1 MPRSAKDRTSE
12 RKRKREAMSVRKT
25 EESRTRRLANKAKRA
40 EIHVIDP
47 DAKITFINQVPYIN
61 DIEIKVVDNKI
72 VSITNLLDVLEYSNE
87 DEINTLAKAT
97 GKAIDAQV
105 EKERLGV
112 FSNLVSKFKKK

>member
-1 MPRSAKDRTSE
+1 MRSAKEITHD
-12 RKRKREAMSVRKT
+12 RKRKRESMSVRKT

>member
-40 EIHVIDP
+40 EIISINSHAKINIIDQETYVDGIKLEVIDNR
-47 DAKITFINQVPYIN
+47 IVP
-61 DIEIKVVDNKI
+61 VVLQPEVIAVEAEK
-72 VSITNLLDVLEYSNE
+72 
-87 DEINTLAKAT
+87 

-105 EKERLGV
+105 EKERLGT
-112 FSNLVSKFKKK
+112 FNPFRWKK